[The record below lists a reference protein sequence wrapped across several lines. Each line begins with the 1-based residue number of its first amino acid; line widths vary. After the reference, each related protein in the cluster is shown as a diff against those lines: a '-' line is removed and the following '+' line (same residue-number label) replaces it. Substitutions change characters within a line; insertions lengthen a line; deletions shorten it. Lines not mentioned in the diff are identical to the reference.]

1 MEEARFFEYKRDAC
15 LNFSDPVIYNLENL
29 LCQGYAGSA

>member
-1 MEEARFFEYKRDAC
+1 MEEAKFLECKRDAC
-15 LNFSDPVIYNLENL
+15 LNFSDPVIYTLENL